1 MRLIWTEVTA
11 LGAAREGVQELET
24 REGAALCYP
33 ALTGACAVG
42 ERVLVN
48 TTARDLALGTGGVDF
63 VVARAEAA
71 DGANALSSS
80 PVSSCASVAGSRVA
94 LDESNTPADG
104 HIMKL
109 RYTPLQR
116 NVLAVE
122 APESPYHKIMER
134 LDTLE
139 GIPVVCCGLHSQVP
153 LVAAA
158 IKQVDASLR
167 VGYVMTDQAA
177 LPLAFSK
184 LVTQC
189 RDLELLDATL
199 TCGQAFGG
207 ELEAVNLYSGLL
219 AACHVQGCDVVIVSI
234 GPGLAGTQTLFGHG
248 GVAQGEAINATGA
261 LGGSPIACLRM
272 SFADERQR
280 HQGISHHS
288 LTALGRIAAVP
299 ATAIV
304 PWLEGE
310 QQTYVEAQLES
321 FESRA
326 DHYFAQLEQPSF
338 SEDALRGLH
347 VTTMGRGPAEDPAFF
362 EAAFAAGAAAG
373 GMARFVE
380 PPSCVKSAPR
390 LDLDLDE

>member
-1 MRLIWTEVTA
+1 
-11 LGAAREGVQELET
+11 VQELET

-33 ALTGACAVG
+33 ALTGPCAVG

-63 VVARAEAA
+63 VVARAEGGA
-71 DGANALSSS
+71 D
-80 PVSSCASVAGSRVA
+80 
-94 LDESNTPADG
+94 DPAFEQDNLPSDG
-104 HIMKL
+104 HVMKL
-109 RYTPLQR
+109 RYAPLQY

-122 APESPYHKIMER
+122 AQESPYHTVMER
-134 LDTLE
+134 VDTLE

-158 IKQVDASLR
+158 IKQVDPSLR

-184 LVTQC
+184 TVAQC
-189 RDLELLDATL
+189 REQELLDATL

-219 AACHVQGCDVVIVSI
+219 AACHVQGCDIVIVSI
-234 GPGLAGTQTLFGHG
+234 GPGLVGTGTPFGHG
-248 GVAQGEAINATGA
+248 GIAQGEAINAVGA
-261 LGGSPIACLRM
+261 LGGNPVACLRM
-272 SFADERQR
+272 SFADERER

-288 LTALGRIAAVP
+288 LIALGRIAAAS
-299 ATAIV
+299 ATVIV
-304 PWLEGE
+304 PYLEGK
-310 QQTYVEAQLES
+310 QQKRIEAQLEA
-321 FESRA
+321 FEPRVE
-326 DHYFAQLEQPSF
+326 HYFAQLEQPSF
-338 SEDALRGLH
+338 SEEALRGLR
-347 VTTMGRGPAEDPAFF
+347 VTTMGRGFQDDPVFF

-390 LDLDLDE
+390 IDLDLDE

>member
-1 MRLIWTEVTA
+1 MRLVWTEVTA
-11 LGAAREGVQELET
+11 LGERREGIQELET
-24 REGAALCYP
+24 SEGPALCYP
-33 ALTGACAVG
+33 ALTGECAVG

-63 VVARAEAA
+63 VVAHAETNA
-71 DGANALSSS
+71 DGGVAFEQDNLS
-80 PVSSCASVAGSRVA
+80 
-94 LDESNTPADG
+94 DDG

-122 APESPYHKIMER
+122 AQESPYHMVMER
-134 LDTLE
+134 LDSLE
-139 GIPVVCCGLHSQVP
+139 DIPVVCCGLHSQVP

-158 IKQVDASLR
+158 IKQVDPSLR

-184 LVTQC
+184 LVAQC
-189 RDLELLDATL
+189 RELELLDATL

-219 AACHVQGCDVVIVSI
+219 AACHVQGCDVVITGI
-234 GPGLAGTQTLFGHG
+234 GPGLAGTGTPFGHG
-248 GVAQGEAINATGA
+248 GVAQGEAINAVGA
-261 LGGSPIACLRM
+261 LGGQPIACLRM
-272 SFADERQR
+272 SFADERER

-288 LTALGRIAAVP
+288 LTALGRIAAAP

-304 PWLEGE
+304 PYLEGE
-310 QQTYVEAQLES
+310 QQARIEAQLDA

-326 DHYFAQLEQPSF
+326 EHYFAQLEQPCF
-338 SEDALRGLH
+338 SEGALRGLR
-347 VTTMGRGPAEDPAFF
+347 VTTMGRGPQDDPVFF

-390 LDLDLDE
+390 VDLELDE

>member
-1 MRLIWTEVTA
+1 MRLVWTEVTA
-11 LGAAREGVQELET
+11 LGKRRLGAQELET
-24 REGAALCYP
+24 AEGAALCYP
-33 ALTGACAVG
+33 ALTGACERG

-63 VVARAEAA
+63 VVARAGAG
-71 DGANALSSS
+71 DGVL
-80 PVSSCASVAGSRVA
+80 
-94 LDESNTPADG
+94 LDEANDPEDG
-104 HIMKL
+104 HVMKL

-122 APESPYHKIMER
+122 APESPYHKVMER

-158 IKQVDASLR
+158 IKQVDPSLR
-167 VGYVMTDQAA
+167 VGYVMTDQAS

-184 LVTQC
+184 LVARC
-189 RDLELLDATL
+189 RELELLDATL

-234 GPGLAGTQTLFGHG
+234 GPGLAGTGTPFGHG
-248 GVAQGEAINATGA
+248 GVAQGEAINAVGA

-272 SFADERQR
+272 SFADERER

-288 LTALGRIAAVP
+288 LTALGRVAAVP

-304 PWLEGE
+304 PYLEGT
-310 QQTYVEAQLES
+310 QQQQRIEAQLENLG
-321 FESRA
+321 SRVE
-326 DHYFAQLEQPSF
+326 HYFAQLEQPCF
-338 SEDALRGLH
+338 VDEALRGLR
-347 VTTMGRGPAEDPAFF
+347 VTTMGRGPEDDPVFF
-362 EAAFAAGAAAG
+362 EAAYAAGAAAG

-380 PPSCVKSAPR
+380 PPSCVRSAPR
-390 LDLDLDE
+390 IDLDLDA

>member
-1 MRLIWTEVTA
+1 MRLIWTTVTA
-11 LGAAREGVQELET
+11 VTAQREGVQELET
-24 REGAALCYP
+24 GEGPALSYP
-33 ALTGACAVG
+33 ALTGECAVG

-48 TTARDLALGTGGVDF
+48 TTARDLTLGTGGVDF
-63 VVARAEAA
+63 VVARGHADDGVAFEEA
-71 DGANALSSS
+71 D
-80 PVSSCASVAGSRVA
+80 
-94 LDESNTPADG
+94 TPADG

-122 APESPYHKIMER
+122 SQESPYHKVMGQV
-134 LDTLE
+134 DSLE

-158 IKQVDASLR
+158 IKQVDSSLR

-184 LVTQC
+184 LVAQC

-207 ELEAVNLYSGLL
+207 ELEAINLYSGLL
-219 AACHVQGCDVVIVSI
+219 ASCHVQGCDVVIVSS
-234 GPGLAGTQTLFGHG
+234 GPGLAGTGTPFGHTG
-248 GVAQGEAINATGA
+248 IAQGEAINAVGA
-261 LGGSPIACLRM
+261 LGGNPIACLRM
-272 SFADERQR
+272 SFADKRER

-288 LTALGRIAAVP
+288 LVALERIAAVP
-299 ATAIV
+299 ATAMI
-304 PWLEGE
+304 PYLEGE
-310 QQTYVEAQLES
+310 QQARVEAQLEA
-321 FESRA
+321 FRSRVE
-326 DHYFAQLEQPSF
+326 HYFAQLEQSGF
-338 SEDALRGLH
+338 SEEALRGLQ
-347 VTTMGRGPAEDPAFF
+347 VTTMGRDPADDPVFF

-390 LDLDLDE
+390 IDLDLDE

>member
-11 LGAAREGVQELET
+11 LGVCREGIQELQT
-24 REGAALCYP
+24 ALDARAVCYP
-33 ALTGACAVG
+33 ALTGECRVG

-48 TTARDLALGTGGVDF
+48 TTARDLSLGTGGVDF
-63 VVARAEAA
+63 VVARGEEGA
-71 DGANALSSS
+71 DAD
-80 PVSSCASVAGSRVA
+80 VA
-94 LDESNTPADG
+94 LEHANQPADG

-116 NVLAVE
+116 NVLSVE
-122 APESPYHKIMER
+122 AQESPYHQIME
-134 LDTLE
+134 DAVSIE

-177 LPLAFSK
+177 LPLAFSQ
-184 LVTQC
+184 LVAQC
-189 RDLELLDATL
+189 RERGLLDATL

-219 AACHVQGCDVVIVSI
+219 AACHVQGCDIIIVSI
-234 GPGLAGTQTLFGHG
+234 GPGLAGTGTSFGHG
-248 GVAQGEAINATGA
+248 GVAQGEAINAVSA
-261 LGGSPIACLRM
+261 LGGAPIACLRM
-272 SFADERQR
+272 SFADERER

-288 LTALGRIAAVP
+288 LTALGAVAAAP
-299 ATAIV
+299 ATVVV
-304 PWLEGE
+304 PYLEGE
-310 QQTYVEAQLES
+310 QQKLVEAQLAS
-321 FESRA
+321 FQSRA
-326 DHYFAQLEQPSF
+326 AHYFAQLTEPCF
-338 SEDALRGLH
+338 SAEALRGLT
-347 VTTMGRGPAEDPAFF
+347 VKTMGRGADDDPVFF

-373 GMARFVE
+373 GMARMVE

-390 LDLDLDE
+390 VDLDLDQDQG